1 MTDLINVTPEKL
13 KSTAVSFQQTGQN
26 VKRTTSDM
34 LQLVRE
40 SVVLFGVVRRVA
52 HLLTSLVD

>member
-34 LQLVRE
+34 LQLVRGI
-40 SVVLFGVVRRVA
+40 GVVRRVA

>member
-1 MTDLINVTPEKL
+1 MADLINVTPEKL

-34 LQLVRE
+34 LQLVRGISSSIWSGE
-40 SVVLFGVVRRVA
+40 AL
-52 HLLTSLVD
+52 SLIHI

>member
-26 VKRTTSDM
+26 FKRTTTDM
-34 LQLVRE
+34 LQIVR
-40 SVVLFGVVRRVA
+40 GI
-52 HLLTSLVD
+52 TSSNWSGEASI